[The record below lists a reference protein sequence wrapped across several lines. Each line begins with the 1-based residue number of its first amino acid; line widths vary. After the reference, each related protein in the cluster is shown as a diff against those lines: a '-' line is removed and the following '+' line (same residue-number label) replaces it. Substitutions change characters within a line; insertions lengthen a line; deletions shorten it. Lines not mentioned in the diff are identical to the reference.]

1 MSLGAVSNA
10 NATDANALNFT
21 NVGGTVTLASLT
33 GAGKTTFGSAAAV
46 TGGISAGLVNVTG
59 ALSSAISGGT
69 VNAASLAG
77 NISGSATT
85 TITGLTNG
93 TIAGTG
99 TLSAG
104 SLTSSSVTGGTN
116 AITGAAT
123 VTTVNGGTTTVGGI
137 ATVTT
142 LTTGTLNLNGA
153 ISSIGTLNGGT
164 VALGSL
170 TALSVSDG
178 TFAGVISGSTGSL
191 TKASVGTLILTG
203 ANTYAGGTTISGGT
217 LQLGNGGTSGSIAAG
232 DVTNSGTF
240 AISRSDDLTFAS
252 KITGAG
258 AFTKLGTG
266 NLTLTAANDF
276 TGATLI
282 SAGTLTSAAGALAS
296 TSGITVNAAIFA
308 AADYNLAATLALDTT
323 ATASISA
330 ADLSVTGAIAN
341 AGTTADA
348 LNFSASTG
356 KIILTSLAGVGKTRF
371 GAAADITGGV
381 AEGTVTVVG
390 VLGANITGGT
400 VNAGSLAGDVSGG
413 SVTVT
418 GALTGNVLAGA
429 GTVSAGSM
437 TGSVAS
443 SVTVSGLLTGAIT
456 LGTNAL
462 GSLSSTSVTG
472 GTNTITGAATVTTV
486 NGGTTTVGGVATIAT
501 LTSGTVN
508 LRGASATI
516 GTLTDG
522 TVNLGTSTLSTALT
536 VNDGTFAGLLAGANG
551 SLIKASSGTLTLS
564 GANTY
569 GGGTSVNLGT
579 LTIGTIGSLGT
590 GAVAVGSGATLNL
603 AGFGVT
609 NAITVATGGTIE
621 NGPTA
626 ASPAVVAALSGTN
639 SIDTVLTG
647 TTGLAKSG
655 SGELTLSTPNFF
667 TGAVTANTA
676 GAVIKAAFLSDT
688 SSSLGASSL
697 TDPTKLV
704 LGSGAT
710 LEFTGLTATTTTR
723 SFTIDGSAGIA
734 AGANAATLTF
744 TSASKI
750 ALIGSN
756 PALKLSA
763 NNSGTNFFRA
773 SLTQDDI
780 DAGNGIKNLAID
792 GSGTWV
798 IGGNAN
804 RFKQDIR
811 IDAGAGSTIG
821 LENGALPSGA
831 TLAVANNATVRWEAG
846 NTTPVNLEV
855 VAGTTAKLDLGANN
869 VVFTTAPTVTGTGS
883 TTLQKQGSGSLKIA
897 STVIAPTVDLDV
909 SAGLLSV
916 NGTVGNVSLASG
928 ATLGGGGTVGNV
940 IAGAGSHVSP
950 GNSPGILSTGNF
962 GFVAGSFYDW
972 QVQDAKETTV
982 NPGYD
987 KLAISGN
994 FDLRQADPANKITIS
1009 VMSLMN
1015 ANDQGN
1021 PLNFD
1026 PPGGR
1031 ASIRVFT
1038 FATLTGQNS
1047 TVLLNSGVN
1056 ISDVFQFDVNQFRYS
1071 DGSLSNVSLWSINW
1085 DGGNLVTLTA
1095 VPEPSTY
1102 GFGLGALALAAAA
1115 IRRRRKNQPKA

>member
-1 MSLGAVSNA
+1 MVGA
-10 NATDANALNFT
+10 
-21 NVGGTVTLASLT
+21 
-33 GAGKTTFGSAAAV
+33 
-46 TGGISAGLVNVTG
+46 
-59 ALSSAISGGT
+59 
-69 VNAASLAG
+69 
-77 NISGSATT
+77 
-85 TITGLTNG
+85 
-93 TIAGTG
+93 
-99 TLSAG
+99 
-104 SLTSSSVTGGTN
+104 
-116 AITGAAT
+116 
-123 VTTVNGGTTTVGGI
+123 
-137 ATVTT
+137 
-142 LTTGTLNLNGA
+142 
-153 ISSIGTLNGGT
+153 
-164 VALGSL
+164 
-170 TALSVSDG
+170 
-178 TFAGVISGSTGSL
+178 
-191 TKASVGTLILTG
+191 
-203 ANTYAGGTTISGGT
+203 
-217 LQLGNGGTSGSIAAG
+217 
-232 DVTNSGTF
+232 
-240 AISRSDDLTFAS
+240 
-252 KITGAG
+252 
-258 AFTKLGTG
+258 
-266 NLTLTAANDF
+266 
-276 TGATLI
+276 
-282 SAGTLTSAAGALAS
+282 
-296 TSGITVNAAIFA
+296 
-308 AADYNLAATLALDTT
+308 
-323 ATASISA
+323 
-330 ADLSVTGAIAN
+330 
-341 AGTTADA
+341 
-348 LNFSASTG
+348 
-356 KIILTSLAGVGKTRF
+356 
-371 GAAADITGGV
+371 
-381 AEGTVTVVG
+381 
-390 VLGANITGGT
+390 LGANITGGT

-413 SVTVT
+413 AVTVT

-688 SSSLGASSL
+688 SSSLGASDLSVPANL
-697 TDPTKLV
+697 T
-704 LGSGAT
+704 LGSGAK
-710 LEFTGLTATTTTR
+710 LEFNGSTNTSTAR
-723 SFTIDGSAGIA
+723 SFTIGGSAGIA
-734 AGANAATLTF
+734 ATGLGTLEF
-744 TSASKI
+744 TST
-750 ALIGSN
+750 SN
-756 PALKLSA
+756 FATTGDTPGLTLSA
-763 NNSGTNFFRA
+763 SNTGTNRFAPTLA
-773 SLTQDDI
+773 S
-780 DAGNGIKNLAID
+780 GNPLATLAID
-792 GSGTWV
+792 GAGVWV
-798 IGGNAN
+798 IGTGAN
-804 RFKQDIR
+804 RFKSDIR

-916 NGTVGNVSLASG
+916 NGTVGNVSLAAGSK
-928 ATLGGGGTVGNV
+928 LGGSGTVGNV
-940 IAGAGSHVSP
+940 TASSGSTVGP
-950 GNSPGILSTGNF
+950 GNSPGTLGGSTMRLDG
-962 GFVAGSFYDW
+962 GSIFEW
-972 QVQDAKETTV
+972 QVQDATEATV

-987 KLAISGN
+987 KLALTGNLDLTHASATNKISLKVSSLLGSGN
-994 FDLRQADPANKITIS
+994 GTTT
-1009 VMSLMN
+1009 
-1015 ANDQGN
+1015 GN
-1021 PLNFD
+1021 PYHFD
-1026 PPGGR
+1026 APAG
-1031 ASIRVFT
+1031 ASSIRVFN
-1038 FATLTGQNS
+1038 FATVAGS
-1047 TVLLNSGVN
+1047 VLLNTGEQ
-1056 ISDVFQFDVNQFRYS
+1056 ISDVFQFDVIGFKYS
-1071 DGSLSNVSLWSINW
+1071 DGSASNVGLWSINW
-1085 DGGNLVTLTA
+1085 DAGNHLITLTA

-1115 IRRRRKNQPKA
+1115 IRRRKRQAKA